1 MTRKLPKYALH
12 KRSGHARVR
21 INGKDYYL
29 GEYNSPESHEEYDR
43 LIAKYVLKKLDPVR
57 DSVSIARLA
66 VMYVEFAKGY
76 YAKDGKPTSEVSII
90 QLGLKPLVRLFGREK
105 ANAFGPRKLK
115 MVREAMISGN
125 LARSTINKAIQRIN
139 RMLRWATEN
148 EYVDGSV
155 STACQA
161 VAGLRRGRC
170 EARETS
176 SVLPVPPG
184 DIDAIELF
192 VSRPVWSMIQLQ
204 LCTGMRPGEVC
215 MMRACDID
223 VSHASWVYI
232 PETHKTAHHGRERR
246 IFLGPAAREILRP
259 YLAITKDHD
268 YLFRPDAAEEARN
281 ALKRAGR
288 KSPMTPSQSKRTRAE
303 NPTRPPGERYQRV
316 SYTRAI
322 SRACTTA
329 GVPAWSPNQLRHNTA
344 TNLRKIHGL
353 EGTRTVLG
361 HSTTDMTQVYAEI
374 DFDAARKIMEE
385 SG

>member
-12 KRSGHARVR
+12 KPSGHARVR

-29 GEYNSPESHEEYDR
+29 GVYDSPESHEEYDR

-76 YAKDGKPTSEVSII
+76 YLKDGKPTSEISVI
-90 QLGLKPLVRLFGREK
+90 QLGLKPLIRLFGSEK

-115 MVREAMISGN
+115 LVREDMISRK
-125 LARSTINKAIQRIN
+125 LARTTINKAVQRIN

-148 EYVDGSV
+148 EIVDGSV
-155 STACQA
+155 STACKA
-161 VAGLRRGRC
+161 IAGLRRGRC
-170 EARETS
+170 EARETT
-176 SVLPVPPG
+176 SVQPVPPA
-184 DIDAIELF
+184 DVDAIELF

-215 MMRACDID
+215 IIRACNID
-223 VSHASWVYI
+223 VSGPVWEYR
-232 PETHKTAHHGRERR
+232 PQTHKTAHHGRKRL
-246 IFLGPAAREILRP
+246 IFIGPKGQEILRP
-259 YLAITKDHD
+259 YMATTKDEG
-268 YLFRPDAAEEARN
+268 YLFRPDVAEESRN
-281 ALKRAGR
+281 AIKRAGR
-288 KSPMTPSQSKRTRAE
+288 KSPMTPSQAKRTRSE
-303 NPTRPPGERYQRV
+303 SPKRPPGKRYQRV

-322 SRACTTA
+322 SRACKLA
-329 GVPAWSPNQLRHNTA
+329 KVPDWSPNQLRHNAA

-374 DFDAARKIMEE
+374 DFDAARKIMEA